1 MQMRVRHKESET
13 STLSDA
19 RRGDDEWDQVEDMK
33 MGFGLCDNLERSA
46 ILMHEYP
53 LTLRFCI
60 SHPEFKTYIWIQ
72 QFLCKQKELY
82 SKAPLGIAVTFL
94 KSVYLFSIWQLVL
107 FESIF

>member
-94 KSVYLFSIWQLVL
+94 KVFIYFLFGS
-107 FESIF
+107 